1 MKGDRKMKEMVKL
14 EIPKWLADEKRISF
28 GQCHGNNIIVVF
40 EKVRET
46 EKAICINDDMTG
58 EIWLPKS
65 QIQILPLGKKEE
77 ENDGYG
83 KYGFELID
91 ENDREWV
98 IVIRDSKKVREIEER
113 MNFPYKGKP
122 TRVSCSIYE
131 NENTAVL
138 LFNNVSNA
146 CYKMSIEELLEKIS

>member
-1 MKGDRKMKEMVKL
+1 MKEMIKL

-28 GQCHGNNIIVVF
+28 GQCHNENVIVVF

-65 QIQILPLGKKEE
+65 KIQILPLDAKEENEE
-77 ENDGYG
+77 ENSGYG

-91 ENDREWV
+91 ENDREWE
-98 IVIRDSKKVREIEER
+98 IIIKDSKKVKEIAKK
-113 MNFPYKGKP
+113 MNYEQLNFFKVRC
-122 TRVSCSIYE
+122 TIYE
-131 NENTAVL
+131 KDNIAVML
-138 LFNNVSNA
+138 ISSLKQDATF
-146 CYKMSIEELLEKIS
+146 KMSIEEILEKIS